1 MGHTLDISNLVRSS
15 APTFGLF
22 CICPIRG
29 QRCDVADHSEEVVF
43 ATALYRR
50 RTLNTTWMSVASELQ
65 HRDTNRRC
73 VMSKYV
79 NERTA
84 NKTRPVDCI
93 EFSKRT
99 HKCVK
104 YSSDNVVRDT
114 ST

>member
-29 QRCDVADHSEEVVF
+29 QRCDVADHSEEVVV

-84 NKTRPVDCI
+84 NKTLARRLHRVL
-93 EFSKRT
+93 KT
-99 HKCVK
+99 HAQ
-104 YSSDNVVRDT
+104 VRQIQQRQRGT
-114 ST
+114 